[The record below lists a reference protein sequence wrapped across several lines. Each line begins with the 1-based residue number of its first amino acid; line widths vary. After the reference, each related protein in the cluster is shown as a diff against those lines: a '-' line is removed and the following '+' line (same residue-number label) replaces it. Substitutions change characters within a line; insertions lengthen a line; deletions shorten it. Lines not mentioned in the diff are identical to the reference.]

1 MSPVALGRVN
11 VATPGTAVPLAT
23 VSTPCKRIR
32 VQVIAGLDGK
42 MYFGTLQVKGS
53 TLAGVIKELWPNST
67 GGVDDSYEVQAM
79 DATNAVSQLDLAN
92 YAIDA
97 VVAGEGLIVTYW
109 Q

>member
-11 VATPGTAVPLAT
+11 VTTPGTAVPLAT
-23 VSTPCKRIR
+23 VSTLCKRIR
-32 VQVIAGLDGK
+32 VQVIAGLTGK

-79 DATNAVSQLDLAN
+79 DATN
-92 YAIDA
+92 
-97 VVAGEGLIVTYW
+97 VTS
-109 Q
+109 